1 MDIFSLVVLEDTL
14 DKLAN
19 WPILQDR
26 HSRLDQ
32 CVTVVRACMNLIAH
46 NPWNRD
52 YRDKIRLSLAEL
64 AGIARQNGD
73 HVGARRLTG
82 LMHELNSSGDIQLKY
97 APTAHVRT
105 AVPLPP

>member
-19 WPILQDR
+19 RTILQDR

-32 CVTVVRACMNLIAH
+32 CIIVVRACMNLIAH
-46 NPWNRD
+46 NPSNRD
-52 YRDKIRLSLAEL
+52 YRDKIRLALAEL

-73 HVGARRLTG
+73 HVSARRLTVI
-82 LMHELNSSGDIQLKY
+82 MHELNSSGDIQRQF
-97 APTAHVRT
+97 AQTA
-105 AVPLPP
+105 

>member
-19 WPILQDR
+19 RPMLPDK

-46 NPWNRD
+46 NPSNRH
-52 YRDKIRLSLAEL
+52 YKDKIHLVLGEL

-73 HVGARRLTG
+73 HISARRLRAI
-82 LMHELNSSGDIQLKY
+82 MHELNSSGDIQRRF
-97 APTAHVRT
+97 AQTA
-105 AVPLPP
+105 